1 MPYQG
6 LSLEG
11 QTALVTGSG
20 RGIGAA
26 LAIGLAQAGAAVA
39 VSDRPD
45 RLDLAES
52 TKSKVVAEGVKSGV
66 YPLDVLD
73 IPGIPKVIDQVVE
86 DFGHLDILVNN
97 AGIRIPKPA
106 LEVTEED
113 WTELRAP
120 EIDSVESMIAKAGPG
135 VVFCGEGVWAHKSA
149 MHGLVA
155 RSVTV
160 LSMPPPTRHA
170 SALGELGFQRFIEGR
185 YEDPGQL
192 EPLYLRRP
200 NITYRGER
208 KQILGKG

>member
-52 TKSKVVAEGVKSGV
+52 TKSKVVAEGVKSAV

-73 IPGIPKVIDQVVE
+73 ISGIPKAIDQVVE
-86 DFGHLDILVNN
+86 DFGRLDILVNN

-113 WTELRAP
+113 WDAT
-120 EIDSVESMIAKAGPG
+120 IDINLKGVFFCAQAAGKHMVSRG
-135 VVFCGEGVWAHKSA
+135 TG
-149 MHGLVA
+149 GLL
-155 RSVTV
+155 T
-160 LSMPPPTRHA
+160 
-170 SALGELGFQRFIEGR
+170 LGHSFR
-185 YEDPGQL
+185 
-192 EPLYLRRP
+192 
-200 NITYRGER
+200 
-208 KQILGKG
+208 

>member
-52 TKSKVVAEGVKSGV
+52 TKSKVVAEGVKSAV

-73 IPGIPKVIDQVVE
+73 I
-86 DFGHLDILVNN
+86 
-97 AGIRIPKPA
+97 
-106 LEVTEED
+106 
-113 WTELRAP
+113 
-120 EIDSVESMIAKAGPG
+120 
-135 VVFCGEGVWAHKSA
+135 
-149 MHGLVA
+149 
-155 RSVTV
+155 
-160 LSMPPPTRHA
+160 LSLIH
-170 SALGELGFQRFIEGR
+170 I
-185 YEDPGQL
+185 
-192 EPLYLRRP
+192 
-200 NITYRGER
+200 
-208 KQILGKG
+208 